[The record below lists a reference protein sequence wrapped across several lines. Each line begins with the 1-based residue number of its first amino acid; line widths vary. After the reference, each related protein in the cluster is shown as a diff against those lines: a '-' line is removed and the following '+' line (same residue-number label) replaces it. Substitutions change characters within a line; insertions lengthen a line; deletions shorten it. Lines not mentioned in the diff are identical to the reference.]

1 MELPALRGARELPL
15 RTRAAA
21 RLGGAAAAASRALR
35 RGSGTSIGG
44 KVALAV
50 DRDALSRLAA
60 GRTVALVSGTNGKS
74 TTTRFIAAALG
85 TMAPVASNR
94 SGSNLPAGIV
104 TALAADRA
112 APAAA
117 LEVDESYLPRLL
129 AATRPSAVALLNL
142 SRDQLDR
149 VGEVRAIALRWRAAL
164 MERPATTV
172 VANADDPLVAWA
184 AMGASA
190 PVWVAAGQLWTNDS
204 VLCPACGEVLHR
216 NGADW
221 WCRCGLRRPAA
232 SWRLDGHTL
241 VDRTGRAHRL
251 DLALP
256 GRANLANAAVA
267 IATATALGVPTDRS
281 LRAVAVTDSV
291 SGRYATRSIGTHR
304 VRLLLAKNP
313 AGWAE
318 LFDLLESG
326 SAPVLVT
333 VNARPAD
340 GGDPSWLWDVP
351 FERLRG
357 RTVLA
362 AGDRRLELALRLS
375 HAGVRHELVRRVT
388 ELDARDLPPQL
399 DALVTYTAFRELLH
413 DSRAA

>member
-1 MELPALRGARELPL
+1 M
-15 RTRAAA
+15 
-21 RLGGAAAAASRALR
+21 
-35 RGSGTSIGG
+35 GG

-60 GRTVALVSGTNGKS
+60 GRAVALVSGTNGKS
-74 TTTRFIAAALG
+74 TTTRFLAAALG
-85 TMAPVASNR
+85 TVAQVASNR
-94 SGSNLPAGIV
+94 SGANIPAGIV
-104 TALAADRA
+104 AALAADRTSPVA
-112 APAAA
+112 V
-117 LEVDESYLPRLL
+117 LEVDEPYLPRLL
-129 AATRPSAVALLNL
+129 ATCRPSAVALLNL
-142 SRDQLDR
+142 TRDQLDR
-149 VGEVRAIALRWRAAL
+149 VGEVRNIALRWRTAL
-164 MERPATTV
+164 MDRPSTTV

-184 AMGASA
+184 AMGAAA
-190 PVWVAAGQLWTNDS
+190 PIWVAAGQPWINDS
-204 VLCPACGEVLHR
+204 LLCPSCGEVLCR

-221 WCRCGLRRPAA
+221 SCRCGLRRPDAR
-232 SWRLDGHTL
+232 WRLDGRTL
-241 VDRTGRAHRL
+241 VDPAGQVHLL
-251 DLALP
+251 DVTLP

-267 IATATALGVPTDRS
+267 IATATTFGVPVDRS
-281 LRAVAVTDSV
+281 IPALAATESVA
-291 SGRYATRSIGTHR
+291 GRYATRSIGTHR

-318 LFDLLESG
+318 LFDLLEPG

-333 VNARPAD
+333 VNAREAD

-375 HAGVRHELVRRVT
+375 HAGVQHELVRRVT
-388 ELDARDLPPQL
+388 DLDDRELPSRL